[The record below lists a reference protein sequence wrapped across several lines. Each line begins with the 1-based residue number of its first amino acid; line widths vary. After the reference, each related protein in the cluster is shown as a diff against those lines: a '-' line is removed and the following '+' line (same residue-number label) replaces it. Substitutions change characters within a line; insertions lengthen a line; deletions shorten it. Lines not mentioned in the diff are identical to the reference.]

1 MEYDHE
7 VLMPLLSIVYNGFTP
22 TLFVAKPLDVGL
34 PKLGVFGALIWIK
47 EVPMELF
54 KIELLF
60 YKQIAMPNE
69 TFNLL
74 NWWVE

>member
-1 MEYDHE
+1 
-7 VLMPLLSIVYNGFTP
+7 
-22 TLFVAKPLDVGL
+22 LDVGL